1 MVEVEQKK
9 HIFRKFTYCIDLNQT
24 LNMSYQ
30 QLIYCT
36 ARGSIR
42 GRKETS
48 RGSSISMGAALQGP
62 EGGCT
67 QGETGGGKHLS
78 LEVMIILPLMVASMM
93 SWRSI
98 YNCMTFNQ
106 GEIKPKMIG
115 HHLSKLSITYKPV
128 TPSWGP
134 LTAASPLLK

>member
-9 HIFRKFTYCIDLNQT
+9 HIFRKFTYCIDLSQT

-36 ARGSIR
+36 ACGSIR

-48 RGSSISMGAALQGP
+48 RGSSISVGAALQGP

-93 SWRSI
+93 SWRRQWHP
-98 YNCMTFNQ
+98 T
-106 GEIKPKMIG
+106 
-115 HHLSKLSITYKPV
+115 PV
-128 TPSWGP
+128 LLPGKSHGRRSLVGCSPWGR
-134 LTAASPLLK
+134 

>member
-9 HIFRKFTYCIDLNQT
+9 QIFCKFTYGMDLNQT

-36 ARGSIR
+36 AHGSLR
-42 GRKETS
+42 GRRETC
-48 RGSSISMGAALQGP
+48 RGSSLSVGAALQGP

-67 QGETGGGKHLS
+67 QGETRGGEHLS
-78 LEVMIILPLMVASMM
+78 LEVVILLPLMVASMM
-93 SWRSI
+93 SI

-106 GEIKPKMIG
+106 GEIKPKI
-115 HHLSKLSITYKPV
+115 LAT
-128 TPSWGP
+128 T
-134 LTAASPLLK
+134 